1 NIMSDFTAWYI
12 TVKKPKFV
20 NELEKLKLIQ
30 QEKTIQGLYKVI
42 FPFPC
47 AWYLLVINELA
58 IVEENFF
65 LLLLSSG
72 ESFRKFLQDLLKKK
86 TQLDSVMKKY
96 LSMRFV
102 LDYKEVKQME
112 GIEDFFTPQ
121 IRKNIRLA
129 IESIGINNVLDSLGM
144 DNVIEAMG
152 LEKVVDAISLEKVV
166 DAIGLEKVVDAISLE
181 KLVSIAGEKKIL
193 KVIGKEKIK
202 KLLESLDNNDETD

>member
-72 ESFRKFLQDLLKKK
+72 ESFRNFLRDLLKKK
-86 TQLDSVMKKY
+86 TQLDSIMKKY

-102 LDYKEVKQME
+102 LDYEEVKQME

-152 LEKVVDAISLEKVV
+152 LEKVVDAIGLEKVV
-166 DAIGLEKVVDAISLE
+166 DAIGLEK
-181 KLVSIAGEKKIL
+181 LVHIVGEKKIL

-202 KLLESLDNNDETD
+202 KLLESLNNNDETD